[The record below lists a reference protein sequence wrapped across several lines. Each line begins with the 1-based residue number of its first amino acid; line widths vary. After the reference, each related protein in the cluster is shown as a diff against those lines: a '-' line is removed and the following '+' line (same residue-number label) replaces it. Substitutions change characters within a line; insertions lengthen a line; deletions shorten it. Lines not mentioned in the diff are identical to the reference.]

1 MEAWWGGSRL
11 AESIDRLKLAPD
23 GDPAEQEVHPPD
35 PDAPPQDEVA
45 SDALEDDDASKSDD
59 PRELRFELRRVQR
72 KLKEA
77 DLQATRLKKMAAHE
91 AIERTRLALA
101 HKESTDRVERLEREH
116 GELKREHRDVSRDLE
131 RWREAAQAAKV
142 QMEILRERRRKERD
156 EAQQFGLNSVIQE
169 MLPVF
174 DHLELAITHAS
185 SDPGTILAGVQM
197 VMHQLEQT
205 LDRLTVERVEAELGQ
220 PFLPERHE
228 AVLHVADTTL
238 PHGAIVELLRPGYM
252 LNGRLLRAARVSVA
266 SGPEEV
272 APPPAADAPPP
283 GPGAEAL
290 DSENV
295 TDDPTPYL
303 KPIPLPLEDTGEV
316 VFDPIPDPD
325 EEKGGE
331 PAG

>member
-1 MEAWWGGSRL
+1 M

-23 GDPAEQEVHPPD
+23 GDPVEPEAD
-35 PDAPPQDEVA
+35 PHESEAPPQDEIAADGV
-45 SDALEDDDASKSDD
+45 DEDDDAAKSDD
-59 PRELRFELRRVQR
+59 PRELRFEIRRVKR

-142 QMEILRERRRKERD
+142 QMEALRERRRKERE

-185 SDPGTILAGVQM
+185 SDPGTILAGVLL
-197 VMHQLEQT
+197 VMHQLDQS
-205 LDRLTVERVEAELGQ
+205 LDRLTVERVVAELGQ

-228 AVLHVADTTL
+228 AVLHVTDTTL
-238 PHGAIVELLRPGYM
+238 PHGAIVELLRSGYM

-266 SGPEEV
+266 SGPEAV
-272 APPPAADAPPP
+272 APPPAVDAAAPAPAP
-283 GPGAEAL
+283 DAEAP

-295 TDDPTPYL
+295 SDDPTPYL

-325 EEKGGE
+325 EEKGGG

>member
-23 GDPAEQEVHPPD
+23 DDSVEQEPDPAES
-35 PDAPPQDEVA
+35 DAPPQDEIA
-45 SDALEDDDASKSDD
+45 ADAADEDDDAARSDD
-59 PRELRFELRRVQR
+59 PRELRVELRRVKR

-77 DLQATRLKKMAAHE
+77 DLQAARLKKMAAHE

-101 HKESTDRVERLEREH
+101 HKESTDRLERLEREH
-116 GELKREHRDVSRDLE
+116 VELKREYRDVTRDVE
-131 RWREAAQAAKV
+131 RWREAAQAVKV
-142 QMEILRERRRKERD
+142 QMEVLRERRRKERED
-156 EAQQFGLNSVIQE
+156 DRQFGLGSVIQE

-205 LDRLTVERVEAELGQ
+205 LDRLTVERVDAGHGQ

-266 SGPEEV
+266 SGPEAV
-272 APPPAADAPPP
+272 APPPAAEGEAPS
-283 GPGAEAL
+283 
-290 DSENV
+290 DENV
-295 TDDPTPYL
+295 SDDPTPYL

-325 EEKGGE
+325 EEKGGG

>member
-1 MEAWWGGSRL
+1 MGIWWGGSRL

-23 GDPAEQEVHPPD
+23 GDSVEQEPD
-35 PDAPPQDEVA
+35 PVESDAPPQDEVA
-45 SDALEDDDASKSDD
+45 ADGAEEDDDAAKSED
-59 PRELRFELRRVQR
+59 PRELRFELRRVKR

-116 GELKREHRDVSRDLE
+116 GELKREHRDVSRDVE
-131 RWREAAQAAKV
+131 RWREAAQALKV
-142 QMEILRERRRKERD
+142 QMEVLRERRRKERED
-156 EAQQFGLNSVIQE
+156 DRQFGLGSVIQE

-205 LDRLTVERVEAELGQ
+205 LDRLTVERVDAEHGQ

-228 AVLHVADTTL
+228 AVLHVADTAL
-238 PHGAIVELLRPGYM
+238 PHGTIVELLRPGYM

-266 SGPEEV
+266 SGAEEV
-272 APPPAADAPPP
+272 APPPVVDAAPVADGAAPS
-283 GPGAEAL
+283 E
-290 DSENV
+290 ENV
-295 TDDPTPYL
+295 GDDPTPYL
-303 KPIPLPLEDTGEV
+303 KPVPLPLDDTGEV
-316 VFDPIPDPD
+316 IFDPIPDPD
-325 EEKGGE
+325 GEKGGE